1 MCAHL
6 AATWR
11 GYSVG
16 FVRYPDSAAH
26 SLEKSMD
33 SIHDALD
40 KAIQNAELNLEKEK
54 AAVKNVYE
62 EQVIS
67 DQEIPDNRHFDVSR
81 PKVPLDPLDNAIQ
94 QTELGE
100 YQQDRSSYA
109 VPQDRIKTTQKNQ
122 HTIDHNL
129 MRQRRIVTLHNH
141 DAESG
146 AFRMLRTKI
155 LKQLRDNDW
164 HSFAVTAP
172 AQGAG
177 KSTIAVNLAIAMA
190 MDVNQSVL
198 LVDLDLRYPKVHWY
212 FGLENE
218 NGLRD
223 YFLSNKPLSEIFVNP
238 DIDRLTILPGRGQTI
253 GSAEILS
260 GPRMKTLM
268 NEIHNRNKSRIII
281 FDLPP
286 VLATDDVLVTT
297 EYYDAVLLVI
307 EEGKSQPEDISKTLR
322 LLAGKK
328 ILGTV
333 LNKSQNPPEHQI
345 Y

>member
-1 MCAHL
+1 
-6 AATWR
+6 
-11 GYSVG
+11 
-16 FVRYPDSAAH
+16 
-26 SLEKSMD
+26 MD
-33 SIHDALD
+33 SIHDALE
-40 KAIQNAELNLEKEK
+40 KAIKNAELESENEKIP
-54 AAVKNVYE
+54 VKNVYQD
-62 EQVIS
+62 QVIS
-67 DQEIPDNRHFDVSR
+67 TQASEDDAAFARAQKNRPAPGGQEASVFDR
-81 PKVPLDPLDNAIQ
+81 LDNAIQ
-94 QTELGE
+94 QSELEEPGLE
-100 YQQDRSSYA
+100 KPPLQNIYQDRVASIQQASH
-109 VPQDRIKTTQKNQ
+109 N
-122 HTIDHNL
+122 IDHNL
-129 MRQRRIVTLHNH
+129 MRQRRIVTLHSH

-155 LKQLRDNDW
+155 LKQMRDNDW
-164 HSFAVTAP
+164 NSFAVTAP
-172 AQGAG
+172 TQGAG
-177 KSTIAVNLAIAMA
+177 KTTVSVNLAIAMA

-238 DIDRLTILPGRGQTI
+238 GIDRLTILPGRGQTI

-260 GPRMKTLM
+260 GPRMKMLM
-268 NEIHNRNKSRIII
+268 NDIQKRNQARIVI

-297 EYYDAVLLVI
+297 EYYDAVLLVV
-307 EEGKSQPEDISKTLR
+307 EEGKSQPEDVKKTLK

-328 ILGTV
+328 LLGTV
-333 LNKSQNPPEHQI
+333 LNKSQNPPEHQN